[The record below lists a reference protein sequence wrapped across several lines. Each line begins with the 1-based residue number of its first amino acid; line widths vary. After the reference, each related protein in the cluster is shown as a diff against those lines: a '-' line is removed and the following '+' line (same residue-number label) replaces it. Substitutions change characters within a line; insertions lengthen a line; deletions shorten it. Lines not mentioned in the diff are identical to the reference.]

1 MKQIANVVDKI
12 MTDVECK
19 VADQVE
25 TFNEAK
31 FKLMNILDKPM
42 V

>member
-1 MKQIANVVDKI
+1 MKHIANAVEKM

-25 TFNEAK
+25 NFNEAK
-31 FKLMNILDKPM
+31 FNLMNFLDKPM

>member
-1 MKQIANVVDKI
+1 

-19 VADQVE
+19 ASDHVE
-25 TFNEAK
+25 NFNEAK
-31 FKLMNILDKPM
+31 FKLMNFLDKPM